1 MAHPDGLTNLASRA
15 LFRQHLE
22 AAMADFRRTLRG
34 VALLFFDLHGFKK
47 INDTLG
53 HPADRVRQC
62 AGDGDTVARLGG
74 DESTLYPAVPTAK
87 DEQALARELVQRIAK
102 PFDVGGNRL
111 TVTASIGISSAS
123 DACSD
128 SDRML
133 HNADVALYRGGSGR
147 VGAAQGL
154 RGCRCLTH
162 LYRPGGEHLA
172 VPMHPALTQT
182 VMNALATSRLTPG
195 QLELEITETALLQD
209 SSLGAT
215 SVAGARRQ
223 NLHGT
228 ISAPAIPRSVIC
240 EAFRSTRSRSTRAS

>member
-1 MAHPDGLTNLASRA
+1 MP
-15 LFRQHLE
+15 
-22 AAMADFRRTLRG
+22 TLRSIEPRPTAATPSASMARAWIIIWRRSARSVFG
-34 VALLFFDLHGFKK
+34 AQRLGAGPVRGALSAFCHRPVGDAST
-47 INDTLG
+47 DS
-53 HPADRVRQC
+53 RRWC
-62 AGDGDTVARLGG
+62 AGATPSAACCRLRNSSTSPRGG
-74 DESTLYPAVPTAK
+74 IH
-87 DEQALARELVQRIAK
+87 R
-102 PFDVGGNRL
+102 
-111 TVTASIGISSAS
+111 
-123 DACSD
+123 
-128 SDRML
+128 
-133 HNADVALYRGGSGR
+133 GSGR

-195 QLELEITETALLQD
+195 QLELEITETA
-209 SSLGAT
+209 SRLGAT